1 MKQDFSALINLIDSE
16 SKSINIDK
24 EKDNIDSIDS
34 QKTDTHDFIHQYRG
48 LGAFGMNRETDEETL
63 MFYLQKFSEDSFM
76 KAFVPRLNSEDL
88 EQIYNM
94 VNFFLKKYFS
104 EDEYHDIF
112 LKDR

>member
-16 SKSINIDK
+16 SEFINK
-24 EKDNIDSIDS
+24 EKDNINNEKS
-34 QKTDTHDFIHQYRG
+34 DTHNFIHQYRG